1 MARLPLAAR
10 LVAALALLAAGSAA
24 AGAATIEEFYKGN
37 RLTLYIGS
45 EVGSGYDLYARV
57 LARHLAKHIPGN
69 PAIVPENMPG
79 AGSIILANF
88 MYAKAP
94 RDGSAIGGIQNG
106 DVMEPILG
114 NRNARY
120 KPSEF
125 TWLGSVNQQ
134 TNVCIA
140 WATTGVT
147 KAADVQSREF
157 VTGVV
162 SSTSIET
169 VPNLLNQLAGT
180 KLKLIKGYSS
190 TGAILQAMER
200 GEVGGLC
207 GIGLDSVQSSMTDAL
222 VNHKINVFLQVGSE
236 PHPDLP
242 GVSFIY
248 DILQNPADKPLLDFL
263 IGRLLFGRPFMAPPG
278 LPADRAKALQDAF
291 WATMQDPD
299 YLAECRKI
307 HMPVLPVSGPQ
318 VQAAVAKL
326 EGASPAL
333 IARAT
338 SVISAPK

>member
-1 MARLPLAAR
+1 MSKRGLPWLLGPLGLAAC
-10 LVAALALLAAGSAA
+10 LATGASR
-24 AGAATIEEFYKGN
+24 AATVEEFYKGN
-37 RLTLYIGS
+37 RLTFYIGS
-45 EVGSGYDLYARV
+45 EVGAGYDLYARV

-69 PAIVPENMPG
+69 PAIVAENMPG

-94 RDGSAIGGIQNG
+94 RDGSAIAGIQNG

-200 GEVGGLC
+200 GEVQGMC
-207 GIGLDSVQSSMTDAL
+207 GIGIDSVQSSMTDAL
-222 VNHKINVFLQVGSE
+222 VNHKINVFLQVASE
-236 PHPDLP
+236 PSPELP

-248 DILQNPADKPLLDFL
+248 DILKDPADKPVLDFL

-278 LPADRAKALQDAF
+278 LPPDRAKALQDGF
-291 WATMQDPD
+291 MATMQDPD

-307 HMPVLPVSGPQ
+307 HMPVQPVSGPR
-318 VQAAVAKL
+318 VQEVVAKL
-326 EGASPAL
+326 ESASPAL
-333 IARAT
+333 IARAAQ
-338 SVISAPK
+338 VIASPK